1 MLVDVRWRSRAP
13 MVDCATAP
21 MSEVAASFSRDES
34 MNEWSATGAI
44 VSPAGDL
51 LRAEASWYR
60 SIDSVE
66 HAQRS
71 FRSRQKKNR
80 IKKRWRPWTTDKP
93 VECRTGAQIRSGWC
107 SGQLFGYRST
117 VQVDAQPHHV
127 SISDLWSLPWAPPPP
142 NGDPSKLGSDRNV
155 TLIGRVA
162 IQAGRHADVR
172 HIDLRNEAHFNIY
185 DNERSS
191 WLPKR
196 SCDLRQW

>member
-1 MLVDVRWRSRAP
+1 

-71 FRSRQKKNR
+71 FRSRQKKQNKKTMAALNDRQTGRVSHRCADSIWVVFRSAIR
-80 IKKRWRPWTTDKP
+80 IPINCTSR
-93 VECRTGAQIRSGWC
+93 
-107 SGQLFGYRST
+107 RST
-117 VQVDAQPHHV
+117 SSCLDFRFMVLAMGAATAERR
-127 SISDLWSLPWAPPPP
+127 SIKIGFRQKRNFDWS
-142 NGDPSKLGSDRNV
+142 GSD
-155 TLIGRVA
+155 TG
-162 IQAGRHADVR
+162 G
-172 HIDLRNEAHFNIY
+172 
-185 DNERSS
+185 
-191 WLPKR
+191 
-196 SCDLRQW
+196 